1 MSFLNG
7 LPDAVIQHGE
17 REIRLVNGVDVVQV
31 RLGFQQ
37 PGLDG
42 VPQTVLGSLVQDG
55 KGFPS
60 FPAGKCL
67 SPAAGR
73 RDPQGQGGLALSWVA
88 MDDGQFSQGDVG
100 IPEPAHRLY
109 HYVLQ
114 RDELQ
119 FGLIFRQ
126 LTSHSFHRSQEKG
139 GSSIYKFKKPSSF

>member
-42 VPQTVLGSLVQDG
+42 VAQTVLGSLVQDG
-55 KGFPS
+55 QGFPG
-60 FPAGKCL
+60 FPAGKGL

-73 RDPQGQGGLALSWVA
+73 RDPQGQGGLSLRWVA
-88 MDDGQFSQGDVG
+88 VNDGQFSKGDVRV
-100 IPEPAHRLY
+100 PEPAHRLY
-109 HYVLQ
+109 RHIL
-114 RDELQ
+114 
-119 FGLIFRQ
+119 
-126 LTSHSFHRSQEKG
+126 
-139 GSSIYKFKKPSSF
+139 